1 MKLLSKTLFLLAFC
15 LLANLSFSQ
24 IYKMEQAVEDKNF
37 KKLEKVALSA
47 LEDKALKK
55 KPEVYYY
62 LAQAYIEQSMDEI
75 LFSKNP
81 DAVKLATKYMLKG
94 IKKDEN
100 RATLSGDFEKVL
112 EKVIK
117 RQIEEAER
125 QYKIKKMSKSVKMFK
140 YVIDLDSTN
149 RYAHYMV
156 GKSHIANL
164 DSALGEQS
172 YKRLISWYN
181 EDLKTGN
188 KENEKTVDP
197 HAYFIDKYWQAG
209 NYDSAKFLI
218 KNGREIFDDNA
229 KLNYYDVKVTYDQIQ
244 DMAPS
249 ELLLDYI
256 QEVLVYSPD
265 DKDFLH
271 KENAVYI
278 YLIKNKLNKNE
289 KGSGDLMINRFVREK
304 VAKSAL
310 KDAMIIKNTDIFVEK
325 KPENVLWKLTQYFQ
339 ENGHLMSSEHMLNRY
354 ISQTA
359 KDTTEEAT
367 ADRWYVI
374 TNYAFKTMKLP
385 FSGFVLQQAIAR
397 YPDNKSLLDSRKEV
411 IAEREVAATDV
422 DEQGALYLLMKDEFS
437 ADSSDDNKKR
447 LLAIND
453 KYVGLLAAANR
464 FNAAKSVMKEQTE
477 MTPNEDHSE
486 RLRYLA
492 REDFYQNYFLT
503 RTKGKDLDGNTIKA
517 FDWNGSASVC
527 DEGSIDMDIQE
538 KVADRINYFRRNA
551 GVPEVLL
558 DAATNEICQKAALM
572 MTSNKSLDHEPPRT
586 WRCWTNDGFYAAKH
600 SLLIQDANTSMAV
613 TYIMDDQNPA
623 AGNRRWLLYPNGK
636 VYGHGSTNNVAV
648 IWALDDSGSTDTT
661 QYMDQPVSWPPEG
674 DVPQMML
681 FKNWT
686 FSIYRDLKD
695 ATVEVLQDGK
705 ALDVN
710 VESFVRDYGAPTLV
724 FQPKFDKGSLPDKS
738 NFKVTVTLSDG
749 RKYMYTVRSFYY
761 NPGK

>member
-1 MKLLSKTLFLLAFC
+1 MKSLLKTLFLVAFC
-15 LLANLSFSQ
+15 LAANLSFAQ
-24 IYKMEQAVEDKNF
+24 IYKMELAVEDKNF
-37 KKLEKVALSA
+37 KKLEKVALNA
-47 LEDKALKK
+47 LEDKQLKK

-62 LAQAYIEQSMDEI
+62 LAQAYVEQSMDEI

-94 IKKDEN
+94 IKKDDN
-100 RATLSGDFEKVL
+100 RAVLYGGFEKVL
-112 EKVIK
+112 EKVIN
-117 RQIEEAER
+117 RQTQEAER
-125 QYKIKKMSKSVKMFK
+125 QYKIKKMSKSIKMFN
-140 YVIDLDSTN
+140 YVIALDSTN
-149 RYAHYMV
+149 RYAYYML
-156 GKSHIANL
+156 GKSYIANL
-164 DSALGEQS
+164 DSALGEES
-172 YKRLISWYN
+172 FKKLITWYN
-181 EDLKTGN
+181 EDLSS
-188 KENEKTVDP
+188 ENDDAEKNVDP

-209 NYDSAKFLI
+209 KYDSAKYWI

-256 QEVLVYSPD
+256 QEVLVYSPK

-271 KENAVYI
+271 KENSVYI
-278 YLIKNKLNKNE
+278 YLIKKKLNKNE
-289 KGSGDLMINRFVREK
+289 KGSGDLLINRFVREK
-304 VAKSAL
+304 VEKSSSD
-310 KDAMIIKNTDIFVEK
+310 DAMIIKNTDIFVEK
-325 KPENVLWKLTQYFQ
+325 KPENVLWKLTQYFHR
-339 ENGHLMSSEHMLNRY
+339 NGHLVSSEHVLDRY
-354 ISQTA
+354 IAQTA
-359 KDTTEEAT
+359 QDTTEKAI

-374 TNYAFKTMKLP
+374 TNYAFKTKKLP

-411 IAEREVAATDV
+411 IAEREVAAADV
-422 DEQGALYLLMKDEFS
+422 DEQGALYLLMQDEFN

-464 FNAAKSVMKEQTE
+464 FNTAKTVMKEQIA
-477 MTPNEDHSE
+477 MTPNEDHGE

-503 RTKGKDLDGNTIKA
+503 RTKGKDIDGNAIKA
-517 FDWNGSASVC
+517 FDWNGSTSGC
-527 DEGSIDMDIQE
+527 DAGTIDMDIQE

-558 DAATNEICQKAALM
+558 DAATNEFCQKAALM
-572 MTSNKSLDHEPPRT
+572 MTSNNSLNHEPPRT

-600 SLLIQDANTSMAV
+600 SLLIKDANTTMAV

-636 VYGHGSTNNVAV
+636 VYGHGSTNNIAV

-674 DVPQMML
+674 DIPQMML

-710 VESFVRDYGAPTLV
+710 VEPFTRGYGAPTLV
-724 FQPKFDKGSLPDKS
+724 FQPKFEKGSLPEKS
-738 NFKVTVTLSDG
+738 DFKVTINLSDG